1 MQLEL
6 QLQLWTEQCA
16 RAFIIY
22 WFYMA
27 SHLSLCLSD
36 ADSFCHC
43 CSPRH
48 RHCCCCC
55 SATFWQLPLVVA
67 DKTLRCA
74 VTLIATD
81 ALPKI
86 HCTASAPISCAIS
99 ATVISIFHAAK
110 ETSQGALAPSCLS
123 PLTLSVA
130 LLSSHIRLNNTLC
143 CGRPPSD
150 HNSWLHA
157 YRRRVRV
164 CGLSLLSCGRVS
176 R

>member
-1 MQLEL
+1 MQLQL

-43 CSPRH
+43 CSR
-48 RHCCCCC
+48 RCRCCC

-86 HCTASAPISCAIS
+86 HCHIASAAISCAIS
-99 ATVISIFHAAK
+99 ATVISIFHAPK
-110 ETSQGALAPSCLS
+110 ETAQGAPAPLFMS
-123 PLTLSVA
+123 PLSWSFE
-130 LLSSHIRLNNTLC
+130 LLSSHKRLNNTLC

-176 R
+176 VR